1 MADLSLGLS
10 LENRDGVLVLSMPDE
25 GKFNATHLAAF
36 NDALD
41 KVEADQQILG
51 LIISGRGK
59 SFSQGLDLDY
69 LSTLQVP
76 AVASFVEQC
85 MAMIG
90 RLLSLPVPSCAAVNG
105 HAFGLGA
112 MLMLACDFKVMREDR
127 GFFCLP
133 EINLNMTLPA
143 SMNALLTGKLQGTLL
158 RDVLLGGVRIGG
170 VEAAERALVDRVCAQ
185 ENLINESFALMEP
198 LVGKHRHTFA
208 NLKRGINKDILAVI
222 EAAAGDALMP
232 LT

>member
-1 MADLSLGLS
+1 MTDILPSLS
-10 LENRDGVLVLSMPDE
+10 LENKDGVLVLSMPDE

-41 KVEADQQILG
+41 KVELDQQILG
-51 LIISGRGK
+51 LIITGRGK
-59 SFSQGLDLDY
+59 NFSQGLDLDY
-69 LSTLQVP
+69 LSAMP
-76 AVASFVEQC
+76 AEAVGGFVDQC
-85 MAMIG
+85 MLMVG
-90 RLLSLPVPSCAAVNG
+90 RVLSLPVPSCAAVNG

-143 SMNALLTGKLQGTLL
+143 SMNALLAGKLQGALL
-158 RDVLLGGVRIGG
+158 RDALLGGVRIGG
-170 VEAAERALVDRVCAQ
+170 VEAAERALVDRVCAE

-198 LVGKHRHTFA
+198 LVGKHRDTFA
-208 NLKRGINKDILAVI
+208 SLKRGINKDILAVI
-222 EAAAGDALMP
+222 EANE
-232 LT
+232 

>member
-1 MADLSLGLS
+1 MTDLS

-41 KVEADQQILG
+41 KVEADSQVLG
-51 LIISGRGK
+51 LIITGRGK
-59 SFSQGLDLDY
+59 NFSQGLDLDY
-69 LSTLQVP
+69 LAILSEQ
-76 AVASFVEQC
+76 AIADFVDQC

-90 RLLSLPVPSCAAVNG
+90 RLLALSVPSCAAVNG

-112 MLMLACDFKVMREDR
+112 MLMIACDFRVMREDR

-133 EINLNMTLPA
+133 EINLNMALPA
-143 SMNALLTGKLQGTLL
+143 SMNALLTGKLHGALL

-170 VEAAERALVDRVCAQ
+170 VEAAERALVDRVCTE

-198 LVGKHRHTFA
+198 LVGKHRGTFA
-208 NLKRGINKDILAVI
+208 SLKRGMNADILAVI
-222 EAAAGDALMP
+222 EAAIAREA
-232 LT
+232 